1 MGWRRQEAGEPVFL
15 RVAQRRAVA
24 MLAVALLLFALGCVA
39 VWTKPDTEVG
49 LEASLDA
56 AGEWRLP
63 GASGG
68 AVELEWDRDGSRLL
82 VMEVGV
88 QGLRAHVLGAD
99 LADQGALVPVEL
111 AWTPRGASWADTG
124 RWVLVWGSTG
134 GGGDDV
140 LLAWNTT
147 SLDGTGSPLPPSSEL
162 GLPRIDAA
170 KLVAGER
177 ILVVAGRDQN
187 GTSRVRMYE
196 LDPFRSHRDEP
207 FPGNATVLEIGLY
220 EPELLLIGSSGVVVL
235 YETRDWT
242 QDWSVQV
249 VQGTPTAWCFGPG
262 PTTVVGD
269 DAGHLG
275 YLLVHG
281 RTMEGNATADGP
293 VRGVTFAEA
302 YNRSHVVAVGGPSAP
317 SELQV
322 WMMGGEGPLFVA
334 SFPGNGTVTWAVD
347 HPTAQGEAMLAL
359 EDGTVRSL
367 LVSIERVFH
376 RDRGPFQ
383 RAVPILFVLML
394 SLVVAAAV
402 VLWRDRR
409 ATAGAG
415 RPEGS
420 EGPEGLGPLPPHRKG

>member
-1 MGWRRQEAGEPVFL
+1 MGWRRQEAGEPVGL
-15 RVAQRRAVA
+15 RVAQRRATA
-24 MLAVALLLFALGCVA
+24 MLAVALLLFALGWV
-39 VWTKPDTEVG
+39 VVSTKPDGEMG

-68 AVELEWDRDGSRLL
+68 AVALEWDRDGSRLL
-82 VMEVGV
+82 VMEMGV
-88 QGLRAHVLGAD
+88 QGLRAHVLGTD

-111 AWTPRGASWADTG
+111 VWTPRGASWADTG

-134 GGGDDV
+134 GGGEDI
-140 LLAWNTT
+140 LLAWNAT

-196 LDPFRSHRDEP
+196 LDPFRLHRDEP

-220 EPELLLIGSSGVVVL
+220 EPELLLIGSSGVAVL
-235 YETRDWT
+235 YETREWT

-249 VQGTPTAWCFGPG
+249 VQGTPTAWCFGLG

-275 YLLVHG
+275 YLYVYR
-281 RTMEGNATADGP
+281 RTLEGNATVDGP
-293 VRGVTFAEA
+293 VRGVAFAEVF
-302 YNRSHVVAVGGPSAP
+302 NRSHVVAVGGPSAP

-322 WMMGGEGPLFVA
+322 WMMGDNGPVFVA
-334 SFPGNGTVTWAVD
+334 SFPGNGTVTRVTG
-347 HPTAQGEAMLAL
+347 HPTAQGEALLAL

-367 LVSIERVFH
+367 RVSIERVYH
-376 RDRGPFQ
+376 RERGPFQ
-383 RAVPILFVLML
+383 RAVPILFVLTIA
-394 SLVVAAAV
+394 LVVAAAA

-409 ATAGAG
+409 AAAAA
-415 RPEGS
+415 RP
-420 EGPEGLGPLPPHRKG
+420 EGPEGPGPQLPHRKG